1 MHDLR
6 IRAEALLKAAAAALG
21 LPPDEVSAPAVDD
34 GIATV
39 RLGAGCL
46 SCSGGI
52 GAIVQ
57 HFEAELAAALPE
69 LVAVELTL

>member
-1 MHDLR
+1 MNDLR
-6 IRAEALLKAAAAALG
+6 SRAEAVLRAAAPALG
-21 LPPDEVSAPAVDD
+21 LPPDEITVTAADD

-46 SCSGGI
+46 SCSGGV

-57 HFEAELAAALPE
+57 HFEAELATTLPD
-69 LVAVELTL
+69 LFAVELTV